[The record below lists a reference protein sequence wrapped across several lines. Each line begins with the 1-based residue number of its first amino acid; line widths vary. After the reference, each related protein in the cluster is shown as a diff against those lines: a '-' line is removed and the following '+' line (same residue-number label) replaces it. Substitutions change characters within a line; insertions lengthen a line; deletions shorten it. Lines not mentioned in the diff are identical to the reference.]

1 MRAFMLAF
9 IAATA
14 VLTATALADPGL
26 AHVGGASYGEARITA
41 STARYWNNCAAGI
54 EVGAALAVH
63 DCGRIIG
70 ARLSRTRTASAL
82 YLRGRA
88 YRDVG
93 RSTEA
98 HADFQDAFTTFEQ
111 ILRDDT
117 DDPIALYGRG
127 LSLIGLGRTAEGAA
141 DIDRATNLNA
151 NVAADFSHRV
161 TF

>member
-1 MRAFMLAF
+1 LRAPLF
-9 IAATA
+9 
-14 VLTATALADPGL
+14 ALAAISLVTLPAAAEPGL
-26 AHVGGASYGEARITA
+26 AHVGGATYGEARITA
-41 STARYWNNCAAGI
+41 STARYWNNCAAGV
-54 EVGAALAVH
+54 EVGATLAVR

-82 YLRGRA
+82 YYRGRA

-98 HADFQDAFTTFEQ
+98 RADFQDAFTTFEQ
-111 ILRDDT
+111 ILHDDT

-141 DIDRATNLNA
+141 DIDHATNLNA
-151 NVAADFSHRV
+151 NVAADFSHRI

>member
-1 MRAFMLAF
+1 MRASL
-9 IAATA
+9 IAAIATVFA
-14 VLTATALADPGL
+14 VPAFAEPGL

-41 STARYWNNCAAGI
+41 TTARYWNNCAAGI

-70 ARLSRTRTASAL
+70 ARLSRTRTASAQ

-93 RSTEA
+93 RAFEA
-98 HADFQDAFTTFEQ
+98 RGDFEEAVATFEQ
-111 ILRDDT
+111 ILRDDAG
-117 DDPIALYGRG
+117 DPIALYGRG

-141 DIDRATNLNA
+141 DIDRATARNG
-151 NVAADFSHRV
+151 NVAAEFSHRV

>member
-1 MRAFMLAF
+1 MRALVLAF
-9 IAATA
+9 VAAA
-14 VLTATALADPGL
+14 ALTATAFAEAGL

-82 YLRGRA
+82 YYRGRA

-93 RSTEA
+93 RVSDA
-98 HADFQDAFTTFEQ
+98 HTDFRSAISAFEQ
-111 ILRDDT
+111 ILRDDSN
-117 DDPIALYGRG
+117 DPVALYGRG
-127 LSLIGLGRTAEGAA
+127 LSLIGLGHVAEGSAE
-141 DIDRATNLNA
+141 IDRATALNA
-151 NVAADFSHRV
+151 NVAADFAHRV

>member
-1 MRAFMLAF
+1 MLAF
-9 IAATA
+9 AAA
-14 VLTATALADPGL
+14 GVLSGAALADPGL

-41 STARYWNNCAAGI
+41 STARYWNNCAAGV
-54 EVGAALAVH
+54 EVGAVLAVR

-82 YLRGRA
+82 YYRGRA

-93 RSTEA
+93 RSSEA
-98 HADFQDAFTTFEQ
+98 RADFQDAFTTFEQ
-111 ILRDDT
+111 ILHDDAN
-117 DDPIALYGRG
+117 DPIALYGRG

-141 DIDRATNLNA
+141 NIDQATNLNA

>member
-1 MRAFMLAF
+1 MRVILLAV
-9 IAATA
+9 AAAA
-14 VLTATALADPGL
+14 VAAPALAEVGL

-41 STARYWNNCAAGI
+41 TTARYWNNCAAGV
-54 EVGAALAVH
+54 EVGAELAVH

-82 YLRGRA
+82 YYRGRA

-93 RSTEA
+93 RLTDA
-98 HADFQDAFTTFEQ
+98 HADFRTAVATFEQ
-111 ILRDDT
+111 ILRTDT
-117 DDPIALYGRG
+117 DDPVALYGRG
-127 LSLIGLGRTAEGAA
+127 LSLIGLGRTTEGAA
-141 DIDRATNLNA
+141 EIDRATSVSA